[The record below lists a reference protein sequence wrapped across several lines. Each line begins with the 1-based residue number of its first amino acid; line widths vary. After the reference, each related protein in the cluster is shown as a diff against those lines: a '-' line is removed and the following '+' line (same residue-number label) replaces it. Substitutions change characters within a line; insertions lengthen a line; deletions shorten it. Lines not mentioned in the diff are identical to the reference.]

1 MANWIEKKSEII
13 YGNKAKSERMDI
25 NKDIDLFIADTMEKQ
40 LKIKSDFQNLFLHVF
55 QKSLDG
61 IQWEHF
67 YLNCPYGQ
75 TVSFV
80 YYHKNIMIAHGG
92 LIPQKLLSREG
103 REYDYYLQT
112 AIMIE
117 EEHRN
122 LHIFKKLMDE
132 IHQYVV
138 ERNAFDLAFPNDKS
152 YLPFIK
158 LLEWQN
164 VMEYNIYQYVLTDD
178 CASLDQYYKDTERDF
193 TYSLN
198 LDDEF
203 LKWRGELNHLKVFEE
218 EGCKVVYKD
227 YEGALELLDVSVRK
241 RGIRVSVSE
250 ITDSLGYSKV
260 NIPECFFNM
269 LDLKGLSLLGTVGI
283 PQRMC
288 LFPSSIDRVE
298 YKEIK
303 PSLLLSDVF

>member
-1 MANWIEKKSEII
+1 MNSTQTMEII
-13 YGNKAKSERMDI
+13 RVEGEQQLLNLKEDVQALFNSVFGKQLSDETWGHHYLNSPDGTSAVFAAYSG
-25 NKDIDLFIADTMEKQ
+25 KDI
-40 LKIKSDFQNLFLHVF
+40 
-55 QKSLDG
+55 
-61 IQWEHF
+61 
-67 YLNCPYGQ
+67 
-75 TVSFV
+75 
-80 YYHKNIMIAHGG
+80 IAHGG
-92 LIPQKLLSREG
+92 LIPQKLVLRDGE
-103 REYDYYLQT
+103 EYDYYLQT

-117 EEHRN
+117 KEHRN
-122 LHIFKKLMDE
+122 LHNFKKLMDE
-132 IHQYVV
+132 IHQYVM
-138 ERNAFDLAFPNDKS
+138 EREAFVLAFPNDQS
-152 YLPFIK
+152 FMSFVK
-158 LLEWQN
+158 LLEWRN
-164 VMEYNIYQYVLTDD
+164 VREYNIYQYILADH
-178 CASLDQYYKDTERDF
+178 CASSDQYDKDTEHDF
-193 TYSLN
+193 THYLN
-198 LDDEF
+198 LNDEF
-203 LKWRGELNHLKVFEE
+203 LKWRGELNHMKIFEE

-269 LDLKGLSLLGTVGI
+269 LDLKGLSLVGTVGI